1 MTTLDNQKTNKSD
14 ILSDNREKAREAWLK
29 MNKERLDEIERKRL
43 ASIRAVLILN
53 VLIMLC
59 LLSNLIIQIL

>member
-1 MTTLDNQKTNKSD
+1 MTTSKNQNNKSD

-43 ASIRAVLILN
+43 ASIRAVLFLN

-59 LLSNLIIQIL
+59 LLFNLIIQIL

>member
-1 MTTLDNQKTNKSD
+1 MTTSNKANKSD
-14 ILSDNREKAREAWLK
+14 ILSDDKTKAREAWLK

-43 ASIRAVLILN
+43 ASVRAVLVLN
-53 VLIMLC
+53 IIIMIC